1 MQFRHLISALI
12 ALAAAVC
19 SAENTVDPELNKAD
33 GEVAGHEYVD
43 LGLPSKTLW
52 ATCNLGA
59 STPYEY
65 GDYYAW
71 GEAEPKLTFSWE
83 NYRYVR
89 GIDHEGSFYWHI
101 LDDIGEEISG
111 TEYDAA
117 ALEWGHGWR
126 LPTYQECYEL
136 HMLGWQKWTT
146 DEQTNGTRA
155 YGTNEKSIFLPA
167 GGIGGEGLNGEE
179 ILSGVCGY
187 YWTGTYSP
195 WCTNN
200 GTPIEPSIRAKSLW
214 VDLSHMQV
222 GDIYKCGGAN
232 IRPVI
237 SKSDAGIKET
247 SADSPYISLKYANRQ
262 LKSYG
267 DIEGCTVTVTDLAG
281 RIVLRTPAQDVMT
294 LSDLNEGIYVVSMD
308 RSGVLIST
316 IKIDIR

>member
-1 MQFRHLISALI
+1 MHIRYIISALMAI
-12 ALAAAVC
+12 AAAVC
-19 SAENTVDPELNKAD
+19 SAENTADPELNRAD
-33 GEVAGHEYVD
+33 GEIAGHEYVD

-59 STPYEY
+59 STPYDY

-71 GEAEPKLTFSWE
+71 GETAPRLSFSWE
-83 NYRYVR
+83 NYKYFKGV
-89 GIDHEGSFYWHI
+89 DHEGQYSWEI
-101 LDDIGEEISG
+101 LDDIGEEISN

-117 ALEWGHGWR
+117 AREWGHGWR
-126 LPTYQECYEL
+126 LPTYQECREL
-136 HMLGWQKWTT
+136 LMYGWQKWTT

-167 GGIGGEGLNGEE
+167 SGIIGLNDEVVMRG
-179 ILSGVCGY
+179 IWGY

-195 WCTNN
+195 WCTND
-200 GTPIEPSIRAKSLW
+200 GTPIEPSTRAMSIW
-214 VDLSHMQV
+214 VDLSHMAL
-222 GDIYKCGGAN
+222 GDAVKCEGMN

-247 SADSPYISLKYANRQ
+247 SADSPSCSLKYADRQ

-267 DIEGCTVTVTDLAG
+267 DTEGCTVSVTDLAG
-281 RIVLRTPAQDVMT
+281 RTVFRTPAQDVMT
-294 LSDLNEGIYVVSMD
+294 LSDLNEGIYVVSMAKH
-308 RSGVLIST
+308 GVLIST